1 LAYQGETGTR
11 ILPNFIAS
19 YIRFHSLS
27 KQKDKREATRI
38 SPKKD
43 VLGNQRASKNKI
55 PLPAVFK
62 GLTL

>member
-11 ILPNFIAS
+11 ILSNLIAS

-27 KQKDKREATRI
+27 EQKDKREETRI
-38 SPKKD
+38 SKKND

-55 PLPAVFK
+55 PLTAVFK
-62 GLTL
+62 GLTF